1 MRSMGFELSKSEV
14 KALMA
19 IIDTDG
25 NGTVELDE
33 YIELMKDRLVLFK
46 ISFKKLALLLM
57 ISSRQ
62 G

>member
-33 YIELMKDRLVLFK
+33 YIELMKDRLVYFFLRLF
-46 ISFKKLALLLM
+46 
-57 ISSRQ
+57 
-62 G
+62 